1 MFRKKPAVHVDTVQ
15 AEAERAQVR
24 KAFEA
29 MRAELD
35 QTTTRADAVLE
46 RLKTRAHL
54 SQEPKL
60 KLVKVK

>member
-1 MFRKKPAVHVDTVQ
+1 MFRKKQPTVSIETQ
-15 AEAERAQVR
+15 EAERDRAQVKR
-24 KAFEA
+24 AFEA

-46 RLKTRAHL
+46 RLKTRA
-54 SQEPKL
+54 QQCEPKL